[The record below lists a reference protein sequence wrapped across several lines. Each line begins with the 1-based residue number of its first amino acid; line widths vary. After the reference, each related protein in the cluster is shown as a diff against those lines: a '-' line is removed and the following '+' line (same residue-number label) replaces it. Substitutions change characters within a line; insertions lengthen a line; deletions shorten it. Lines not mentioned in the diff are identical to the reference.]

1 MIMLSY
7 EILMALRHLKSRK
20 RSHAISLL
28 TMISILGVMLGVW
41 ALIVVLAVLSGFGL
55 DLKKKIIESSPHMIV
70 ERRSGDVHNASGLCK
85 KINRAPGIKGCAPF
99 ILNEIMLTSRSGTS
113 GVLLR
118 GISKNTKRLD
128 HLKKQMKSGKYA
140 HLFAP
145 SKIRIPPKPRFGW
158 TLPDRRE
165 VVKDAKLTP
174 EESKYLKLTPKLFED
189 KQKSASQPTTQ
200 NNPSKEEDFGLL
212 TLKPKTQTRQLPGIL
227 LGKELAH
234 GLGVD
239 VGAVVRAVSPIG
251 GSLTPMGVAPRIRK
265 YRVAG
270 VFFTGMYEYDTK
282 FAFVTLKSAKKLFKM
297 WDAVSGLELHV
308 NNIHHT
314 PYLKKGVRKEIG
326 GGPFVVKDWIEMN
339 RQLFGALQMEKIV
352 MFVILTFII
361 LVASFN
367 IISTL
372 FMVVVEKSQE
382 IAILKSMGATRRSI
396 MRIFMIEGVIIGVI
410 GTILG
415 LLLGWRTC
423 IFLLQH
429 PIKMN
434 TDVYYIATLPV
445 QMHLSDFIS
454 VAIASMLLSFLATIY
469 PALQAADLNPVE
481 GLQHE

>member
-1 MIMLSY
+1 
-7 EILMALRHLKSRK
+7 
-20 RSHAISLL
+20 
-28 TMISILGVMLGVW
+28 
-41 ALIVVLAVLSGFGL
+41 
-55 DLKKKIIESSPHMIV
+55 
-70 ERRSGDVHNASGLCK
+70 
-85 KINRAPGIKGCAPF
+85 
-99 ILNEIMLTSRSGTS
+99 
-113 GVLLR
+113 
-118 GISKNTKRLD
+118 
-128 HLKKQMKSGKYA
+128 
-140 HLFAP
+140 
-145 SKIRIPPKPRFGW
+145 
-158 TLPDRRE
+158 
-165 VVKDAKLTP
+165 
-174 EESKYLKLTPKLFED
+174 
-189 KQKSASQPTTQ
+189 
-200 NNPSKEEDFGLL
+200 
-212 TLKPKTQTRQLPGIL
+212 
-227 LGKELAH
+227 
-234 GLGVD
+234 
-239 VGAVVRAVSPIG
+239 
-251 GSLTPMGVAPRIRK
+251 
-265 YRVAG
+265 
-270 VFFTGMYEYDTK
+270 
-282 FAFVTLKSAKKLFKM
+282 
-297 WDAVSGLELHV
+297 
-308 NNIHHT
+308 
-314 PYLKKGVRKEIG
+314 
-326 GGPFVVKDWIEMN
+326 
-339 RQLFGALQMEKIV
+339 